1 MAAHP
6 KFEEIAEFIFA
17 KKIDADYFRTAA
29 RINAHISACSECK
42 TIYDTLLA
50 TKEAAERHAT
60 SQLVRSGQ
68 SFLLKIQSLTKIAV
82 EGLTMYHPMQAAIVK
97 SMGSSSQHEVMESV
111 LIDDAGNRIRIDEDG
126 SLSLYFDRSSV
137 PTGRTVVLIPEDQR
151 QPEMVGVVEAYDR
164 TTTRVRFEGIVPGN
178 FRVKRE
184 A

>member
-1 MAAHP
+1 
-6 KFEEIAEFIFA
+6 
-17 KKIDADYFRTAA
+17 
-29 RINAHISACSECK
+29 
-42 TIYDTLLA
+42 
-50 TKEAAERHAT
+50 
-60 SQLVRSGQ
+60 
-68 SFLLKIQSLTKIAV
+68 
-82 EGLTMYHPMQAAIVK
+82 MQAAIVK

-137 PTGRTVVLIPEDQR
+137 PAGRTVVLIPEDQG
-151 QPEMVGVVEAYDR
+151 QPEMVGVVEVYDR